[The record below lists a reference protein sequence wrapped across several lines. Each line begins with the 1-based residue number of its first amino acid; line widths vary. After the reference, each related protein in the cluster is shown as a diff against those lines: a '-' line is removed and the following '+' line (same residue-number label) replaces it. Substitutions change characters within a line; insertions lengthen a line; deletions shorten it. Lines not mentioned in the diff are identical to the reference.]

1 MLQMLSELTKGWF
14 FKPMEKFKDYFI
26 NASEVLEKINVSD
39 CVEFGS
45 TNNQTFNIYDISDS
59 RKHIKYSCCF
69 TTLFDFP
76 VVQNVYDI
84 NGKLLYEYDF
94 ETWYRIAESK
104 T

>member
-14 FKPMEKFKDYFI
+14 FESIEKFSVYFI
-26 NASEVLEKINVSD
+26 NASEVIKKIDISN

-45 TNNQTFNIYDISDS
+45 TNNQTFNIYDISDG

-69 TTLFDFP
+69 TTLFDLP
-76 VVQNVYDI
+76 VIQNVYAADS
-84 NGKLLYEYDF
+84 KLLYEYDF
-94 ETWYRIAESK
+94 EKWYNIAESK